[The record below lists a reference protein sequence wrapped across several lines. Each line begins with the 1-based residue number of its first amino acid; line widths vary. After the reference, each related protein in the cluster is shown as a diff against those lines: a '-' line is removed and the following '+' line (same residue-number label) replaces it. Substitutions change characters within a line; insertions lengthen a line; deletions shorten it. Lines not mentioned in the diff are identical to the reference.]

1 MNPDVL
7 EMVKRANPVDSQG
20 VEAWIETD
28 APARIRSQI
37 EDAAFRADR
46 PWTDA
51 APRSRRMSRGIRVA
65 GLAAALLLVGGGIAG
80 AAAVLL
86 GRPAPQGV
94 KEDLRGLDAGLP
106 ADIRLN
112 PDVANARSVAATPT
126 TTLYYAELRNGGYC
140 TEIVTTSGPRGANCI
155 TSTQISNVPIEVSV
169 PTSDPQ
175 SSSTPVSIGGR
186 VNVDGAVTLSI
197 VYADGSEDPISF
209 GEDHF
214 YVFDVPGS
222 RLATVHA
229 VGFELIG
236 RDASGSVVARGSVP
250 ADFDQVESDDHQPI
264 FVSTIS
270 DGSDLTKVLGVEG
283 TVNVDGAV
291 SLELVYPDGSRVDLP
306 LRSDGSYRF
315 DLPADR
321 VGDLY
326 HVPGQL
332 IARDASGK
340 VVARARVAAVAYWR
354 AHERSG
360 G

>member
-1 MNPDVL
+1 MNRDVL
-7 EMVKRANPVDSQG
+7 EMVKRANPVDQHA
-20 VEAWIETD
+20 VDAWTETD
-28 APARIRSQI
+28 AAARIRSQI
-37 EDAAFRADR
+37 ENEALRAGR
-46 PWTDA
+46 PWNDA
-51 APRSRRMSRGIRVA
+51 APQGRRISRSIRAA

-80 AAAVLL
+80 ATAVLL
-86 GRPAPQGV
+86 GRPAPEGV
-94 KEDLRGLDAGLP
+94 KKDLRGLDAGLP
-106 ADIRLN
+106 TDIRLN
-112 PDVANARSVAATPT
+112 PDVENARSVAATQT

-140 TEIVTTSGPRGANCI
+140 TEIVTGSGPRGANCI
-155 TSTQISNVPIEVSV
+155 TSTQIPNLPIEVSV
-169 PTSDPQ
+169 PTSEPQ

-186 VNVDGAVTLSI
+186 VNVDGAVTLAI
-197 VYADGSEDPISF
+197 VYADGSADPIQF

-214 YVFDVPGS
+214 FVFDVPGS
-222 RLATVHA
+222 RLSTVHA
-229 VGFELIG
+229 DGFELIG
-236 RDASGSVVARGSVP
+236 RDGSGSVVARGSVP

-270 DGSDLTKVLGVEG
+270 DGADLTKVLGVEG

-306 LRSDGSYRF
+306 LRSDGSYRY

-326 HVPGQL
+326 QVPGEL
-332 IARDASGK
+332 IARDAAGN
-340 VVARARVAAVAYWR
+340 VLARARVAAVAYWR